1 MMVDD
6 NQSGFGTAFTVS
18 IEAAKGITTG
28 ISAADRA
35 HTIRTAVAKDA
46 TAKDLVRPGH
56 IFPLRARPGGVLV
69 RTGQTEGSVD
79 LARLAGLEPA
89 GVICEIMN
97 EDGTMSRLPDL
108 VGFAQRHGLKIG
120 TISDLKLNSET
131 YRAESILSVRNEVR
145 IPDDSALAVASEGL
159 LGGSFVEV
167 IPGASLDYLEAGDE
181 IIDTQGSVSLI
192 QLLLKFVSSG
202 QN

>member
-1 MMVDD
+1 MSENRLEIAV
-6 NQSGFGTAFTVS
+6 GGVVLAHAVGFTVFLAQS
-18 IEAAKGITTG
+18 TGLSGSSSSYPISASFRSAEG
-28 ISAADRA
+28 ISVGTD
-35 HTIRTAVAKDA
+35 I
-46 TAKDLVRPGH
+46 
-56 IFPLRARPGGVLV
+56 
-69 RTGQTEGSVD
+69 
-79 LARLAGLEPA
+79 RLAG
-89 GVICEIMN
+89 V
-97 EDGTMSRLPDL
+97 
-108 VGFAQRHGLKIG
+108 KIG

-131 YRAESILSVRNEVR
+131 YRAESILSVRNDVR
-145 IPDDSALAVASEGL
+145 IPDDSALAVAAEGL

>member
-1 MMVDD
+1 MSENRLEIAVGGVVLALAVGFAAFLA
-6 NQSGFGTAFTVS
+6 QSTGLSGSSSSYPISASFRSA
-18 IEAAKGITTG
+18 EG
-28 ISAADRA
+28 ISVGTD
-35 HTIRTAVAKDA
+35 I
-46 TAKDLVRPGH
+46 
-56 IFPLRARPGGVLV
+56 
-69 RTGQTEGSVD
+69 
-79 LARLAGLEPA
+79 RLAG
-89 GVICEIMN
+89 V
-97 EDGTMSRLPDL
+97 
-108 VGFAQRHGLKIG
+108 KIG

-131 YRAESILSVRNEVR
+131 YRAESILSVRNDVR
-145 IPDDSALAVASEGL
+145 IPDDSALAVASESL